1 MTHQKLHESITFCWF
16 MALGLQHFMVKPCV
30 QQRRNMVKLPIGEMV
45 INTVRRF
52 FILIKRIPNMGWMT
66 INPRN
71 LSHGTC
77 ESPVFDGEI
86 HETS

>member
-1 MTHQKLHESITFCWF
+1 
-16 MALGLQHFMVKPCV
+16 
-30 QQRRNMVKLPIGEMV
+30 
-45 INTVRRF
+45 
-52 FILIKRIPNMGWMT
+52 MGWMT
-66 INPRN
+66 INPMN